1 MGQPSGLNR
10 PLSSAEYIG
19 GRRRTW
25 GTETSQY
32 LEEQTSTETPRV
44 VASESGLGQ
53 WSAVK
58 NRNVLEGMAIVG
70 ESPVRVDSS

>member
-32 LEEQTSTETPRV
+32 LEEKKEKSISLVAVSEAET
-44 VASESGLGQ
+44 A
-53 WSAVK
+53 
-58 NRNVLEGMAIVG
+58 
-70 ESPVRVDSS
+70 